1 MCKNGVND
9 MGLEFDL
16 PADIFFSKEE
26 FESKAVGFL
35 NENKPSNTAA
45 ITIIIKNLDLVAD
58 VYGKSVAYDIM
69 RILGAQISLH
79 LEDCGFF
86 TSYDNTNFTIL
97 RTLTDRLQLINWIT
111 HLDAHVKGQMRLAK
125 YIADLDIRVGVYSPH
140 GEEDAVLSTMIER
153 SKTAIKYSSDSQEQ
167 IVFYEEEM
175 RIKLKKEYELIK
187 SMDYAIKNDEFKI
200 YLQPQHYLQNGDK
213 VLSAEALA
221 RWIKKDGTIIYPGEF
236 IPAFEKNGL
245 ISKLDRHIMELAC
258 RFIAEHI
265 DEEWYD
271 ELAISVNV
279 SQVDLNSEDFIDY
292 YKKTKEK
299 YNIPDKMIE
308 IEFTESA
315 VFEDYKTFSK
325 IMVELEKC
333 GFTCSLDD
341 FGAGSSSLN
350 MLKELPVNVLKMDRL
365 FFVNQGVN
373 DRKRNDAVIASVVAM
388 ARGLGMKIIAEGIE
402 NPEQISY
409 LRKIGCDVIQGYVY
423 SKPLPT
429 EEFVEYVKNFK
440 TSGAYHGE
448 IETIVE
454 KPYEKLDRDALCRKY
469 EDLLRYVNSIVM
481 ELDIENDYFTVVS
494 NTENALS
501 VPFSKGRYSDFLNRY
516 IPRFI
521 FPEHLEILSEKASLK
536 SILLSFYRGDDT
548 ISCEFLAKPPE
559 SDAEYHWMALDVH
572 FDKSLKDKVPVA
584 TIFIHNIQERKQREM
599 AVQLANMQ
607 LSSALHSIN
616 GIIYEYDAD
625 KNSLTLLHNASG
637 YPAHEFTSNDVKSE
651 LSRFFKR
658 HAHKDDAE
666 RIISK
671 LDFDFASGIRNNEIL
686 KLTEF
691 RRTYSDGRVAWKS
704 ISYTKAPHGN
714 RFVFII
720 QDITEQKLKIEKM
733 KEREQQVYNLVSSTF
748 DVLVECNAV
757 NKSLNT
763 ITGGNFLEEYG
774 IACNGTVEE
783 FYRSVIDSDLVHS
796 NDRSYVLEKL
806 SPKSLFEEMRRN
818 ERILINFRANHDDI
832 TSWYELGII
841 KTKRS
846 GIFLCTLKL
855 INDIKDRISPNQET
869 DRLTGMLSANA
880 YRYAILEIFT
890 YGNSKN
896 EKNALIIFDI
906 DNFSDINKNKGRIY
920 GDVVLCRLA
929 SAIKK
934 EATSA
939 LVARIG
945 GDEFA
950 VFLKN
955 ADVRY
960 ACRVTEKIKKRF
972 NSEAADGETF
982 SAGISEIA
990 PGGNIRNLHLQ
1001 ALSCLIS
1008 SRVRGGDI
1016 IKIYNNESFDPAEN
1030 PMYTH
1035 TNEVEVHREN
1045 IIADDLFQRVYL
1057 LLTNSE
1063 NSFNP
1068 ITQALGLVCAEY
1080 NISYAFAYQLDK
1092 QKKGLTLYSEWGKR
1106 NTEKTKEL
1114 SSFAANDEAILSL
1127 IFSEKYIDMNEII
1140 IKYPNAKEHF
1150 DKLGIITSIIFPYC
1164 IEGEVCGIIGFDECE
1179 EFRTWSEKER
1189 LQLSL
1194 ISDLIGRFT
1203 KNRSDFQATEEQTN
1217 VK

>member
-1 MCKNGVND
+1 MAF
-9 MGLEFDL
+9 EFDL
-16 PADIFFSKEE
+16 PADIFFSEKD
-26 FESKAVGFL
+26 FEKRAADFL

-45 ITIIIKNLDLVAD
+45 VTITIKNLDLIAD
-58 VYGKSVAYDIM
+58 VYGKSVAHDIM

-86 TSYDNTNFTIL
+86 TSYDSTNFTII
-97 RTLTDRLQLINWIT
+97 RTFTDRLQLINWIT

-125 YIADLDIRVGVYSPH
+125 YIADLDMRVGVYSPQN
-140 GEEDAVLSTMIER
+140 ESEAVVATMIER
-153 SKTAIKYSSDSQEQ
+153 SRTAIKYSKDSQEH

-175 RIKLKKEYELIK
+175 RMKLKKEYELIK
-187 SMDYAIKNDEFKI
+187 SMDAAMKNGEFKI
-200 YLQPQHYLQNGDK
+200 YLQPQHYLQDGDK

-221 RWIKKDGTIIYPGEF
+221 RWIKSDGTIIYPGEF

-265 DEEWYD
+265 DEEWYGK
-271 ELAISVNV
+271 LAVSVNV
-279 SQVDLNSEDFIDY
+279 SQVDLNSEDFIEY

-350 MLKELPVNVLKMDRL
+350 MLKEMPVNVLKMDRL

-373 DRKRNDAVIASVVAM
+373 DKKRNDAVIASVVAM
-388 ARGLGMKIIAEGIE
+388 ARGLGIKIIAEGIE

-429 EEFVEYVKNFK
+429 DEFVEYVKNFK
-440 TSGAYHGE
+440 ANPDEHGD
-448 IETIVE
+448 IEAFTE

-481 ELDIENDYFTVVS
+481 ELDIENDYFAIVS
-494 NTENALS
+494 NADNGLS
-501 VPFSKGRYSDFLNRY
+501 IPFSKGRYSDFLNRY
-516 IPRFI
+516 LPRFI
-521 FPEHLEILSEKASLK
+521 FPEHLESLTEKASLK
-536 SILLSFYRGDDT
+536 SILLSFYRGDDS
-548 ISCEFLAKPPE
+548 ISCEFLAKAIDSE
-559 SDAEYHWMALDVH
+559 DEYQWMSLDVH

-616 GIIYEYDAD
+616 GIIYEYDMD
-625 KNSLTLLHNASG
+625 KNTLTLLHNASG
-637 YPAHEFTSNDVKSE
+637 YPAHEFTSDDLKAE
-651 LSRFFKR
+651 LARFFRR

-666 RIISK
+666 MIIPK
-671 LDFDFASGIRNNEIL
+671 LDFDFAAGVRNNEIV
-686 KLTEF
+686 KLAEF
-691 RRTYSDGRVAWKS
+691 RRTYSDGRVAWKN

-714 RFVFII
+714 RFVFIV
-720 QDITEQKLKIEKM
+720 QDITEQKLKIEKI

-748 DVLVECNAV
+748 DVIVECN
-757 NKSLNT
+757 NITKMLHT
-763 ITGGNFLEEYG
+763 ITGGEFLEEYG
-774 IACNGTVEE
+774 ISCNGSIEN
-783 FYRSVIDSDLVHS
+783 FYRSVIDSNLVHS

-806 SPKSLFEEMRRN
+806 SPKTLFNDMKN
-818 ERILINFRANHDDI
+818 KERILINFRADHDEKTD
-832 TSWYELGII
+832 WYELGIL
-841 KTKRS
+841 KTKKAEIS
-846 GIFLCTLKL
+846 LCTLKL
-855 INDIKDRISPNQET
+855 INDIENRISPDQET

-880 YRYAILEIFT
+880 YRYSMLEHFT
-890 YGNSKN
+890 YGNGKN

-939 LVARIG
+939 LVSRIG

-955 ADVRY
+955 ADARY
-960 ACRVTEKIKKRF
+960 AYHIAEKIKKRF
-972 NSEAADGETF
+972 NKDSSADGETF
-982 SAGISEIA
+982 SAGISEIL
-990 PGGNIRNLHLQ
+990 PDGNIRNLHLQ
-1001 ALSCLIS
+1001 ALSCVIS
-1008 SRVRGGDI
+1008 SRVRGGNV
-1016 IKIYNNESFDPAEN
+1016 IKIYNNENFDPSED

-1035 TNEVEVHREN
+1035 TNEVEIHSEN
-1045 IIADDLFQRVYL
+1045 IIAEDLFQRVYL
-1057 LLTNSE
+1057 LLNSDKT
-1063 NSFNP
+1063 FNP
-1068 ITQALGLVCAEY
+1068 ITQALGLVCAEL
-1080 NISYAFAYQLDK
+1080 NISHAFAYSLDSSEEK
-1092 QKKGLTLYSEWGKR
+1092 LSLYSEWGER
-1106 NTEKTKEL
+1106 TTEKTKPLL
-1114 SSFAANDEAILSL
+1114 SFSANDESVRSL
-1127 IFSEKYIDMNEII
+1127 LYSEKYIDMNEL
-1140 IKYPNAKEHF
+1140 IKRRPDVKAHF
-1150 DKLGIITSIIFPYC
+1150 DGLNIITSIIFPYF
-1164 IEGEVCGIIGFDECE
+1164 INGKLSGIIGFDECE
-1179 EFRTWSEKER
+1179 EYRTWTEKEK

-1194 ISDLIGRFT
+1194 ISDLIGKFAWLQ
-1203 KNRSDFQATEEQTN
+1203 SDFSGTEEQIN